1 MNSTTARQE
10 ILLEYSALSSELH
23 CPLGVYILPLQA
35 DPFSERV
42 SQRFVWLPRSLTWS
56 STAWHGVIFMHKGYY
71 AGAVLKFTLAIP
83 ASYPS
88 SPPTLS
94 VQTPCFHPLIDPA
107 TTRVRLDGRFPKWRA
122 REDFLFH
129 VLHFFKSMFK
139 RAALD
144 QLTEGSCA
152 NREAY
157 RLCVLALSPVGAL
170 LNLPNRR
177 YRDQTPLFAKLASQS
192 AALSVT
198 ESSLFTPTSPPSAIN
213 FRKLEEGEEEQLR
226 GKVEERARA
235 RLISSRSALA

>member
-10 ILLEYSALSSELH
+10 VFLEFSALGSELH
-23 CPLGVYILPLQA
+23 SPTGMYILPLQA
-35 DPFSERV
+35 DPF
-42 SQRFVWLPRSLTWS
+42 T
-56 STAWHGVIFMHKGYY
+56 WHGVIFLHKGYY
-71 AGAVLKFTLAIP
+71 AGAVLKFTLSIP
-83 ASYPS
+83 SSYPS

-107 TTRVRLDGRFPKWRA
+107 TTRVKLDGRFPRWRP

-157 RLCVLALSPVGAL
+157 RL
-170 LNLPNRR
+170 

-192 AALSVT
+192 AALSIT
-198 ESSLFTPTSPPSAIN
+198 ESSLFAPPLPSHTKPSPIQ
-213 FRKLEEGEEEQLR
+213 FRKLEEGEEETL
-226 GKVEERARA
+226 KEKIEEAGRA
-235 RLISSRSALA
+235 RLISSRRPPGLA

>member
-10 ILLEYSALSSELH
+10 VLLEYSALSSELH
-23 CPLGVYILPLQA
+23 CPLGVYILPLQS

-42 SQRFVWLPRSLTWS
+42 PLRFARFESSLS
-56 STAWHGVIFMHKGYY
+56 RYRTAWYGVIFLHKGYY
-71 AGAVLKFTLAIP
+71 AGAVLRFTLAIP
-83 ASYPS
+83 PSYPS

-107 TTRVRLDGRFPKWRA
+107 TTRVKLEGRFPRWRP

-157 RLCVLALSPVGAL
+157 RL
-170 LNLPNRR
+170 
-177 YRDQTPLFAKLASQS
+177 
-192 AALSVT
+192 
-198 ESSLFTPTSPPSAIN
+198 
-213 FRKLEEGEEEQLR
+213 
-226 GKVEERARA
+226 
-235 RLISSRSALA
+235 